1 MNSVRDLSKD
11 KDIIRIIGGMPD
23 RVLDKDAESEGAD
36 ILDRIYEV
44 HIGTQGTLIKMLQKA
59 GYKVTERDSYTAV
72 IIGERVSENTLKT
85 LTEGCKKIDVFS
97 IASWLIENKIANKK
111 YTFHKELPSNEIS
124 EKTVVTGG
132 RKEGLG
138 HNCCY
143 SSNRWHYNFMPRFA
157 AYTSFSTWRIESICS
172 LISLMSIRVNVEGAI
187 SNAPSTFYSINPA
200 AFILLFQTFYFQF
213 RLLVS
218 KYFII
223 SSLPSSVVKVTAR

>member
-59 GYKVTERDSYTAV
+59 GYKVTESDSYTAV

-111 YTFHKELPSNEIS
+111 YTFHKELPSTETS
-124 EKTVVTGG
+124 EKKVVNSG
-132 RKEGLG
+132 RK
-138 HNCCY
+138 
-143 SSNRWHYNFMPRFA
+143 A
-157 AYTSFSTWRIESICS
+157 
-172 LISLMSIRVNVEGAI
+172 GAI
-187 SNAPSTFYSINPA
+187 IAVIVVLVGIIFLCPA
-200 AFILLFQTFYFQF
+200 LLLILLFVPGALKVFIRSF
-213 RLLVS
+213 R
-218 KYFII
+218 
-223 SSLPSSVVKVTAR
+223 

>member
-111 YTFHKELPSNEIS
+111 YTFHKELPSIENI
-124 EKTVVTGG
+124 EKKEVTGG
-132 RKEGLG
+132 TKAL
-138 HNCCY
+138 
-143 SSNRWHYNFMPRFA
+143 
-157 AYTSFSTWRIESICS
+157 
-172 LISLMSIRVNVEGAI
+172 AI
-187 SNAPSTFYSINPA
+187 IAVIVIVVLVFVIFLCPV
-200 AFILLFQTFYFQF
+200 LLF
-213 RLLVS
+213 LLIFVPGAL
-218 KYFII
+218 KVFIR
-223 SSLPSSVVKVTAR
+223 SFH